1 MAGAGRDVRLRLAA
15 RVPRDTG
22 RDDMAENSEE
32 QNASHRVASFFAGM
46 TGQADAWQMSSS
58 RALP

>member
-1 MAGAGRDVRLRLAA
+1 
-15 RVPRDTG
+15 
-22 RDDMAENSEE
+22 MAENSEE